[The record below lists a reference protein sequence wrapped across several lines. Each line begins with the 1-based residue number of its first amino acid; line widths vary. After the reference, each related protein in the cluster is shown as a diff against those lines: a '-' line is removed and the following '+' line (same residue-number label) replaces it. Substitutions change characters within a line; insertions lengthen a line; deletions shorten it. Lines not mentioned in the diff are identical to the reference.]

1 MGAPTRRRL
10 SVSQVLGIVIFGI
23 LVTGQF
29 VMPDYL
35 ASVGAP
41 HSILDS
47 LFATVGLF
55 KLSLE
60 TADNSGGIPAS
71 VQVLRSLAP
80 LATASS
86 VALVL
91 QRKLHHGLDLFATKK
106 WKGHH
111 VVIGD
116 EKRALL
122 SAKANINGPRLERQ
136 TRTVLITP
144 HDTTDTD
151 GDLRHAG
158 IRVCHFPKHSRQL
171 KSVVQYAET
180 VSVDLG
186 DDNASLEWAQHI
198 NYLFRDSPLDAPRSI
213 FVYVRNAELVRL
225 ESLIPDRRLK
235 IVSIDAHL
243 ASAALQIERPTRG
256 LKGPLN
262 VIIVSDNPQIT
273 QLLNAMWR
281 HVRQGEEARVTI
293 VGPDDMKV
301 VAGTSHLREKVHF
314 LTIENLGDTE
324 GVASQLSAYLN
335 AYDQDRFGFLSSP
348 LYIWTKQSGIDALL
362 AAQLLKTLDMKTLD
376 TRIAIVGHAETSRLF
391 SLSGATANGSEG
403 RISVVTDEFLVDYG
417 MVGVVPDQEYLAI
430 GLYKVHQACSRG
442 AAKVTGVI
450 PWAEVSPNDWETSDK
465 REYFSLAGKCLKAL
479 HAAGISIR
487 AGEGSTRQLSSPALS
502 RIADHLAQQLGIN
515 MDAKTAD
522 AEVLQSRY
530 KLIELASRLPSLL
543 GVNIHL
549 VENDSELS
557 IDSETIEKLAKEIHR
572 RYNEAETERVGSG
585 QIASSVNAFTDW
597 QNLLPRMRE
606 SNREQARSIQLKLAL
621 LRLTLSNDE
630 TTPGAWES
638 SSAKPEIIEVLA
650 EIEHQRWCIEM
661 FERSYTHGPDR
672 NDEKKTHPD
681 LLPFE
686 ELDEVAKEKDR
697 QSARLIS
704 SHLQHVG
711 LTARPFPS

>member
-10 SVSQVLGIVIFGI
+10 SVSQVLGSVIFGV

-47 LFATVGLF
+47 LFATIGLF
-55 KLSLE
+55 KLSLQ
-60 TADNSGGIPAS
+60 TADSSGSIPAS
-71 VQVLRSLAP
+71 VQALRLLAP

-91 QRKLHHGLDLFATKK
+91 QQKFHHGLDLFTTKK

-122 SAKANINGPRLERQ
+122 SAKVSMNGPRLEGQ

-144 HDTTDTD
+144 HDTTDAD
-151 GDLRHAG
+151 DDLRHAG
-158 IRVCHFPKHSRQL
+158 IRVCHFPKHSPQL

-198 NYLFRDSPLDAPRSI
+198 NDLFRDSPLDAPRSI

-243 ASAALQIERPTRG
+243 ASAALQIARPVRG

-262 VIIVSDNPQIT
+262 VIIISDNPQLT
-273 QLLNAMWR
+273 QLLNAMWQ
-281 HVRQGEEARVTI
+281 HVRLGEDARVTI

-301 VAGTSHLREKVHF
+301 VAGTSDLPKRMVHF
-314 LTIENLGDTE
+314 LTVENLGDTE
-324 GVASQLSAYLN
+324 GVASQLSSYLN

-362 AAQLLKTLDMKTLD
+362 AAHLLKTLD
-376 TRIAIVGHAETSRLF
+376 TRIAIVGHAETSRSF
-391 SLSGATANGSEG
+391 SLSGATANGFEG
-403 RISVVTDEFLVDYG
+403 RISVVTDEFLVNYG
-417 MVGVVPDQEYLAI
+417 MVGVVPDQEYLAL
-430 GLYKVHQACSRG
+430 GLCSFHLACSRG
-442 AAKVTGVI
+442 DAKVTGVV
-450 PWAEVSPNDWETSDK
+450 PWAEVSPTDWESSDK
-465 REYFSLAGKCLKAL
+465 RAYFSLAGKCLKAL

-487 AGEGSTRQLSSPALS
+487 AGTGTTRQLSSPALS

-515 MDAKTAD
+515 MDTNTDFAG
-522 AEVLQSRY
+522 VLQSRY
-530 KLIELASRLPSLL
+530 RLIELASTLPSLL
-543 GVNIHL
+543 GVSHHL

-557 IDSETIEKLAKEIHR
+557 IDSETIEKIAYDIHR
-572 RYNEAETERVGSG
+572 RYLEAEAERVGSG
-585 QIASSVNAFTDW
+585 QLASSVNAFTDW
-597 QNLLPRMRE
+597 QNLLPRMRA
-606 SNREQARSIQLKLAL
+606 SNLDQARSIQLKLAL

-638 SSAKPEIIEVLA
+638 SSEKPEIIEVLA

-661 FERSYTHGPDR
+661 FEREYVHGPDR
-672 NDEKKTHPD
+672 NDEKRTHPD

-686 ELDEVAKEKDR
+686 ELNEVAKEKDR
-697 QSARLIS
+697 QTARLIS

-711 LTARPFPS
+711 LTARPFTS